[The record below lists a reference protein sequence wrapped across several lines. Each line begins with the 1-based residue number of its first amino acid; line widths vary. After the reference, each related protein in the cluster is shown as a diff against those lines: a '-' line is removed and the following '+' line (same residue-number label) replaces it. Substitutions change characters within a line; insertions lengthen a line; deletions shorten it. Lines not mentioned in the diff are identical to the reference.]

1 MHMRAQKTIT
11 NACQQVAIKSTS
23 PIHQIPENDIV
34 NMCWLVANSF
44 LAHWRG
50 AAGKLKI
57 KGDSRVDK
65 WDIIISLNILLKE
78 TLKPKLLKHF
88 WGRFKESEFDELKC
102 CLCLWTRGQ
111 EVQENVVLR
120 NLRKAAALKWWNEI
134 ALFCDPRAF
143 SFLFFSFCCGTERG
157 IDFLLSKFKMKSKQ
171 TIHVRVLMMSWGAK
185 LQE

>member
-1 MHMRAQKTIT
+1 MHTRAQKTIT

-143 SFLFFSFCCGTERG
+143 SFLFFLLWHRERYWLSSF
-157 IDFLLSKFKMKSKQ
+157 K
-171 TIHVRVLMMSWGAK
+171 V
-185 LQE
+185 